1 MLGDTVIRQP
11 IRRGVYRAAPASSR
25 RQQRGQFGRHAQ
37 HWVVVAVELGPF
49 GAEPLG
55 GASLMSL
62 ARVRSPATPDH
73 ARPPLLR
80 SERIELDRLEFWDQP
95 HTPPTGNSSKASA
108 RLKNVGH
115 SRSEP

>member
-1 MLGDTVIRQP
+1 MSPAGPKSGPLACAARTALDAPKRTAEPTLGPASMFGDTVIRQL

-25 RQQRGQFGRHAQ
+25 RQQQGQFGRHAQ
-37 HWVVVAVELGPF
+37 HWVVAAVELGPF

-55 GASLMSL
+55 GASLVSL

-80 SERIELDRLEFWDQP
+80 PDRIE
-95 HTPPTGNSSKASA
+95 
-108 RLKNVGH
+108 
-115 SRSEP
+115 